1 MSHII
6 VQMGIDGEETLTD
19 YADGIR
25 CRAMQHGI
33 DMPVV
38 ANTADR
44 TEGASVHG
52 SILLEHEVDKAS
64 PILREYCAKGTS
76 NVPTVTIT
84 RIKLVGTEGGTRG
97 RDQARDGEESCPCL
111 STRPPTIRG
120 GPTDMPIETDSRS
133 TTRRSSGSTRSTTM
147 AQVSDTIAGSYDTD
161 QLSTTV
167 RHHVTEPVRRR

>member
-64 PILREYCAKGTS
+64 PILREYCAKGT

-84 RIKLVGTEGGTRG
+84 RIKLVGTKAEPADVTKLATVKIVSVSLDTPTDDQG
-97 RDQARDGEESCPCL
+97 R
-111 STRPPTIRG
+111 
-120 GPTDMPIETDSRS
+120 PTDMPIETIALDYQEIKWEHKVYNN
-133 TTRRSSGSTRSTTM
+133 GK
-147 AQVSDTIAGSYDTD
+147 VSDTIAGSYDTD

-167 RHHVTEPVRRR
+167 SIT